1 MSYLIKQILLCMII
15 AAVLGFIIGWILR
28 GNKAKQR
35 ERYLAEECD
44 KRVRAMQMKSA
55 STGRKAT
62 VATSSAAALASSG
75 AAGQSSSKTK
85 RIEQAPINEYDIEE
99 IEGIGKGRGKRLR
112 KLGISTIEQ
121 FLDKY
126 HLIGARKELAA
137 ELDLE
142 EYVVRKWVSMADL
155 MRIPG
160 VGSQY
165 SELLEASGV
174 HSVSEL
180 ASQDA
185 SSLATKMK
193 QVNKAEH
200 TTVHAVPDSADVSEW
215 ISIAKSL
222 PSKITI

>member
-62 VATSSAAALASSG
+62 VATSSAAALASSS
-75 AAGQSSSKTK
+75 AAGQSSSTTK

-174 HSVSEL
+174 HSVPEL
-180 ASQDA
+180 ANQDA
-185 SSLATKMK
+185 NSLATKME

-215 ISIAKSL
+215 ISAAKSL

>member
-1 MSYLIKQILLCMII
+1 MSYLIKQILLCLII

-35 ERYLAEECD
+35 EHYLSEECD
-44 KRVRAMQMKSA
+44 KRVRASQIKSA
-55 STGRKAT
+55 SIGKKAS
-62 VATSSAAALASSG
+62 VATSSAAGLAASTTVSQ
-75 AAGQSSSKTK
+75 AGTGKQN
-85 RIEQAPINEYDIEE
+85 INQAPIDEYDIEE

-112 KLGISTIEQ
+112 KIGISTIKQ

-126 HLIGARKELAA
+126 HAIDARKQLADELN
-137 ELDLE
+137 LE
-142 EYVVRKWVSMADL
+142 EYVVGKWVSMADL
-155 MRIPG
+155 MRVPG

-174 HSVSEL
+174 HSVADL

-185 SSLATKMK
+185 NSLATKMK

-200 TTVHAVPDSADVSEW
+200 TTVHSVPDSADVSKW
-215 ISIAKSL
+215 ISTAKSL